1 VLGELG
7 DDLLAEEELKEPGL
21 GNVGSE
27 FDVIEAAFA
36 KRIDHERLVVFEDD
50 EVHGSTPG
58 GTGFGHGYGQ
68 LAKFGFAQLDAGG
81 VKVIDEFEQL
91 PLPANELGAGLS
103 ATAIVVRHVLQRL
116 DMLGLGRDVP

>member
-1 VLGELG
+1 
-7 DDLLAEEELKEPGL
+7 
-21 GNVGSE
+21 
-27 FDVIEAAFA
+27 
-36 KRIDHERLVVFEDD
+36 
-50 EVHGSTPG
+50 
-58 GTGFGHGYGQ
+58 
-68 LAKFGFAQLDAGG
+68 LDAGG